1 MKQKSDNWKKRRR
14 LLYLSLLF
22 IGCLTIYSFLY
33 PTPER
38 VSIVNTLLGTGGIL
52 LVSYIFGATYEDIK
66 KSR

>member
-22 IGCLTIYSFLY
+22 IGGLTIYSFLY

-66 KSR
+66 KSK